1 MQYQPEILG
10 RLHGQ
15 LLGILRDIDAV
26 CRRHGITYWLDG
38 GTALGARRHG
48 GFIPW
53 DDDVDLGMPRED
65 HERFLEIAPEAL
77 GGDYVVSNP
86 RSNASQASLF
96 TKIWKKGTVF
106 ATEETDDSGFYQGIF
121 VDIFPYDVLSA
132 DPSVASRQMSA
143 CRKHQLSAYLIHS
156 GNVKVPHKGAL
167 GALERLAGHAGH
179 LACKLTSSH
188 AKIVEAFLADAALGA
203 QDPGSDLM
211 CSAYSAMGAFPADV
225 MLPPVEAGFEGER
238 FFVPA
243 RIERYLELA
252 YGDWGTLPPM
262 DARVN
267 HAPKRLVFSDG
278 EDIGEGRDEADDN
291 RGDEADRA

>member
-1 MQYQPEILG
+1 MQYQPEILE

-15 LLGILRDIDAV
+15 LLRILRDIDAV
-26 CRRHGITYWLDG
+26 CREHGITYWLDG

-65 HERFLEIAPEAL
+65 HERFLRIAPEAL

-86 RSNASQASLF
+86 RSNESQASLF
-96 TKIWKKGTVF
+96 TKVWKKGTVF

-132 DPSVASRQMSA
+132 DPAMAARQMSA
-143 CRKHQLSAYLIHS
+143 CRKHQLSAYLFHS
-156 GNVKVPHKGAL
+156 GNVRVPHKGGL
-167 GALERLAGHAGH
+167 GVLERLAGQMGH
-179 LACKLTSSH
+179 LAFRAFGSH
-188 AKIVEAFLADAALGA
+188 DRIVEGFLADAALGK
-203 QDPGSDLM
+203 DNPGSNLM
-211 CSAYSAMGAFPADV
+211 CSAYSAMGAFPAEV
-225 MLPPVEAGFEGER
+225 MLPPVEAEFEGEC

-243 RIERYLELA
+243 RVERYLELA
-252 YGDWGTLPPM
+252 YGDWSTLPPL

-267 HAPKRLVFSDG
+267 HAPKRLVFLDG
-278 EDIGEGRDEADDN
+278 EGIGEGRDEADDD
-291 RGDEADRA
+291 RGDEAY

>member
-1 MQYQPEILG
+1 MQYQPEILE

-15 LLGILRDIDAV
+15 LIGIMRDIDAV
-26 CRRHGITYWLDG
+26 CRQHGITYWLDG

-65 HERFLEIAPEAL
+65 HERFLQIAPEAL
-77 GGDYVVSNP
+77 GEGYVVSNP
-86 RSNASQASLF
+86 RSNESQASLF
-96 TKIWKKGTVF
+96 TKVWRKGTVF

-132 DPSVASRQMSA
+132 DPSVASRQMSG
-143 CRKHQLSAYLIHS
+143 CRRHQLSAYLMHS

-188 AKIVEAFLADAALGA
+188 GKIVEAFLADAALGA
-203 QDPGSDLM
+203 QNPGSDLM

-225 MLPPVEAGFEGER
+225 MLPPVEAEFEGER

-252 YGDWGTLPPM
+252 YGDWDVLPPV
-262 DARVN
+262 DERVN
-267 HAPKRLVFSDG
+267 HAPKRLEF
-278 EDIGEGRDEADDN
+278 AD
-291 RGDEADRA
+291 